1 MFQDDDIVVIDKPV
15 GVDVE
20 PLSEKPLGAMHLYM
34 DADEQALANRP
45 PLGRADGAL
54 RVWSAKEAAAKA
66 LKIELADSW
75 ERTKLVAVASRSS
88 RLEIDGGKQ
97 QTAIH
102 ATIDGH
108 LFTLLTVDGR
118 P

>member
-1 MFQDDDIVVIDKPV
+1 MGANEQRVV
-15 GVDVE
+15 GRT
-20 PLSEKPLGAMHLYM
+20 PL
-34 DADEQALANRP
+34 D
-45 PLGRADGAL
+45 RADGAL
-54 RVWSAKEAAAKA
+54 RVWSTKEAAAKA
-66 LKIELADSW
+66 LGIHLAESW
-75 ERTKLVAVASRSS
+75 ERTRVMAVAQASS
-88 RLEIDGGKQ
+88 LLEIGGGKQ